1 MKEKKFFVRE
11 KSGKQIFFVFLYA
24 LQNGNTVSSGLVLY
38 FLRGISPKRLFFPK
52 ERLLYG

>member
-38 FLRGISPKRLFFPK
+38 FFYA
-52 ERLLYG
+52 E